1 MKFAFCSM
9 VLFNVAYLSS
19 TIYTWL
25 FPKIFAFGNNNGKG
39 YCKWLVSSKKLKFKV
54 SKILGRPRTDRTD

>member
-25 FPKIFAFGNNNGKG
+25 DQHNI
-39 YCKWLVSSKKLKFKV
+39 
-54 SKILGRPRTDRTD
+54 